1 MLETFAYSIKVKNS
15 NLRTLYYLLSKRKSI
30 YQVSIDNNDDEFSY
44 VYIESKMDINEM
56 KNWLYRLHQTGG
68 VKYFGVTQVNFK

>member
-1 MLETFAYSIKVKNS
+1 MMMSFHM
-15 NLRTLYYLLSKRKSI
+15 
-30 YQVSIDNNDDEFSY
+30 
-44 VYIESKMDINEM
+44 YIESKMDINEM

>member
-1 MLETFAYSIKVKNS
+1 MLETFAYNIKVKNS

-30 YQVSIDNNDDEFSY
+30 YQVNIDGNDDEFSY

-56 KNWLYRLHQTGG
+56 KNWLYRLHQNGG